1 MRRSKSARTSE
12 PTRACVTGA
21 FEVKR
26 VVYSEIDGRSRGFY
40 VLAAILGS
48 FVLAGL
54 AAAMYME
61 HYGHYVTGMSNQI
74 VWGMP
79 HVFAIFLIVA
89 ASGALNVASIGTVFG
104 KAMYKPLGRLSG
116 LLALALLIGG
126 LAVLVLDLGRPDRLI
141 VAMTTY
147 NFKSIFAWN
156 IYLYVGFI
164 AVVIVYLWLQME
176 RRMNRYVKA
185 AGMVAFIWRLVLT
198 TGTGSIFGFLVARE
212 AYDSAVMAPLFI
224 AMSFSFG
231 LAAYILVLLASC
243 RGSGRIV
250 GDLVV
255 HRLGRLL
262 GVFIAVVLY
271 FTAVQHLTNL
281 YAAEHAGVERFILLN
296 GGIYPLLFWVV
307 QVLIGGLIPL
317 MLVFRAPEPGPEH
330 KGAGSGV
337 VLAATLVIIGG
348 FAQVYVIVIG
358 GQAWPLTLF
367 PGMEVTSSFYD
378 GVISSYT
385 PSLVEI
391 GLGLGGVALAG
402 LIVLFGIKILR
413 FLPTTLA
420 NSAVEPD
427 GAATAVQS

>member
-1 MRRSKSARTSE
+1 LGSTPACATRVYE
-12 PTRACVTGA
+12 PRADM
-21 FEVKR
+21 KR
-26 VVYSEIDGRSRGFY
+26 IVYSEIEGRCARFY
-40 VLAAILGS
+40 VVAAILAGFLLS
-48 FVLAGL
+48 GL
-54 AAAMYME
+54 AAAFYME
-61 HYGHYVTGMSNQI
+61 HYGHYVTGMNKQI

-104 KAMYKPLGRLSG
+104 KEMYKPLGRLSG

-126 LAVLVLDLGRPDRLI
+126 LTVLVLDLGRPDRLI

-164 AVVIVYLWLQME
+164 AVVVVYLWLQME

-185 AGMVAFIWRLVLT
+185 AGMVAFLWRLVLT

-231 LAAYILVLLASC
+231 LAAYILVLLAAC
-243 RGSGRIV
+243 RGTDREL
-250 GDLVV
+250 GDVMLR
-255 HRLGRLL
+255 RLGRLL
-262 GVFIAVVLY
+262 GVFVAVVLY
-271 FTAVQHLTNL
+271 FTTIQHLTNL
-281 YAAEHAGVERFILLN
+281 YAAEHIGVERFILLD
-296 GGIYPLLFWVV
+296 GGIYPLLFWAV
-307 QVLIGGLIPL
+307 QVVLGGLVPL
-317 MLVFRAPEPGPEH
+317 MLVFREKIAATGI
-330 KGAGSGV
+330 A
-337 VLAATLVIIGG
+337 LASTLVIIGG

-367 PGMEVTSSFYD
+367 PGMQESSSFFD
-378 GVISSYT
+378 GAIASYS
-385 PSLVEI
+385 PSLPEI

-402 LIVLFGIKILR
+402 LIVLFGVKLLR
-413 FLPTTLA
+413 FLPSTLA
-420 NSAVEPD
+420 DSVVD
-427 GAATAVQS
+427 S

>member
-1 MRRSKSARTSE
+1 MSRSKFVRILASI
-12 PTRACVTGA
+12 PACGTGA
-21 FEVKR
+21 FDRIVIMKK
-26 VVYSEIDGRSRGFY
+26 VIYSEIEGRSAGFY
-40 VLAAILGS
+40 VLAAL
-48 FVLAGL
+48 LASIMLSGL
-54 AAAMYME
+54 AAAFYME

-104 KAMYKPLGRLSG
+104 KEMYKPLARLSG

-164 AVVIVYLWLQME
+164 AVVVVYLWLQME
-176 RRMNRYVKA
+176 LRMNRYVRA
-185 AGMVAFIWRLVLT
+185 AGLLAFLWRLVLT

-231 LAAYILVLLASC
+231 LAAYILVLLAAC
-243 RGSGRIV
+243 RGSNRELGDIV
-250 GDLVV
+250 VR
-255 HRLGRLL
+255 RLGRLL
-262 GVFIAVVLY
+262 GIFVAVVLY
-271 FTAVQHLTNL
+271 FTAIQHLTNL
-281 YAAEHAGVERFILLN
+281 YAAEHAGVERFILLD
-296 GGIYPLLFWVV
+296 GGIYTLLFWAV
-307 QVLIGGLIPL
+307 QVVAGGLLPMML
-317 MLVFRAPEPGPEH
+317 LFRVPDGESQNAGRTVALASMLV
-330 KGAGSGV
+330 V
-337 VLAATLVIIGG
+337 IGG

-358 GQAWPLTLF
+358 GQAWPLNMF
-367 PGMEVTSSFYD
+367 PGKEVSSSFYD
-378 GVISSYT
+378 GVISSYA
-385 PSLVEI
+385 PSLAEI

-402 LIVLFGIKILR
+402 LIILFGIKVLR

-420 NSAVEPD
+420 N
-427 GAATAVQS
+427 ATE

>member
-1 MRRSKSARTSE
+1 MRRSKFVRILGSIPAFG
-12 PTRACVTGA
+12 TGG
-21 FEVKR
+21 FDRIVIMKR
-26 VVYSEIDGRSRGFY
+26 IVYSEIEGRSAGFY
-40 VLAAILGS
+40 VLAAILGGFLLS
-48 FVLAGL
+48 GL

-61 HYGHYVTGMSNQI
+61 HYGHYVTGMTNQI

-104 KAMYKPLGRLSG
+104 KEMYKPLGRLSG
-116 LLALALLIGG
+116 LLALALLVGG

-164 AVVIVYLWLQME
+164 AVVAVYLWLQME

-185 AGMVAFIWRLVLT
+185 AGMLAFIWRLVLT

-231 LAAYILVLLASC
+231 LAAYILVLLATC
-243 RGSGRIV
+243 RGSDRELGDIV
-250 GDLVV
+250 LR
-255 HRLGRLL
+255 RLGRLL

-271 FTAVQHLTNL
+271 FTTVQHLTNL
-281 YAAEHAGVERFILLN
+281 YAAQHSGVERFILLD
-296 GGIYPLLFWVV
+296 GGIYTLLFWAV
-307 QVLIGGLIPL
+307 QVVAGGLLPMTL
-317 MLVFRAPEPGPEH
+317 LFRTPGESQNT
-330 KGAGSGV
+330 GRTVA
-337 VLAATLVIIGG
+337 LASILVIVGG

-358 GQAWPLTLF
+358 GMAWPLNMF
-367 PGMEVTSSFYD
+367 PGKEVSSSFYD
-378 GVISSYT
+378 GVISSYA
-385 PSLVEI
+385 PSLPEI
-391 GLGLGGVALAG
+391 VLGLGGVALAG
-402 LIVLFGIKILR
+402 LIVLFGIKVLR

-420 NSAVEPD
+420 N
-427 GAATAVQS
+427 TAE